1 MGIGQ
6 KAVCIEWSMKRKNDP
21 SELILLSL
29 GILLL
34 LLLFGVKRRLDAPSK
49 ITKSTAEMTEN
60 GIKTEKREDST
71 EAAMKK
77 MEQENAVFLQNKGE
91 KEKETS
97 EEPMRIRVL
106 LTDCGKRG
114 YAQAQISLR
123 GNTGL
128 TMNDGGYI
136 AKPQETVCITEKE
149 CGELLRVIPEDENAG
164 TAVSLTGKE
173 EDATIYPGSFEIYQR
188 EDGLLIVN
196 ELDLETYL
204 RYVVPSEMPSSY
216 EKEALKAQAVC
227 ARTYAYAAISEK
239 AWEAYHADVD
249 DSVESQVY
257 HNVEAQP
264 ETDAAVA
271 ETEGKIITCGG
282 KPIQAY
288 FFSTS
293 CGKTSTDEV
302 WNTAQA
308 ADYLKSVTVG
318 EEKLEPETEEA
329 FASFI
334 KKRDS
339 TSLEAEDGWYR
350 WQVTLPADVLSE
362 RAAAQKIGEITKIEV
377 LQRSEGGAA
386 ETVRIEGTKGS
397 MEIDGEYQIRKFL
410 SVKECPIQKNDGTVS
425 REMELLPSACFTV
438 VPEKEGET
446 VTAFVFYGGG
456 YGHGVGMSQ
465 NGAQHLAEQGKTYE
479 EILAYF
485 YQNIEINDCRSLF

>member
-1 MGIGQ
+1 
-6 KAVCIEWSMKRKNDP
+6 MKRKNDAT
-21 SELILLSL
+21 ELILLGF

-34 LLLFGVKRRLDAPSK
+34 LLLFAVKRRLDAPA
-49 ITKSTAEMTEN
+49 STTESRAEAMEA
-60 GIKTEKREDST
+60 EK
-71 EAAMKK
+71 
-77 MEQENAVFLQNKGE
+77 Q
-91 KEKETS
+91 EKETIQNMERENAAFLKS
-97 EEPMRIRVL
+97 QKEEQKETTAAGPVRIRVL
-106 LTDCGKRG
+106 LTDCGERG
-114 YAQAQISLR
+114 YAQETVSLR
-123 GNTGL
+123 GNVRLSLNNGT
-128 TMNDGGYI
+128 YI
-136 AKPQETVCITEKE
+136 AKPQETVCVTEKE
-149 CGELLRVIPEDENAG
+149 CGEVLRVVPDDETAG
-164 TAVSLTGKE
+164 TAVSLTGNAADE
-173 EDATIYPGSFEIYQR
+173 TIYLGSFAIHHSE
-188 EDGLLIVN
+188 EGLIVVN

-227 ARTYAYAAISEK
+227 ARTYACARIREK
-239 AWEAYHADVD
+239 TWENYHADVD

-257 HNVEAQP
+257 HNMEAQP

-271 ETEGKIITCGG
+271 ETEGKVITCGG
-282 KPIQAY
+282 EPIQAY

-318 EEKLEPETEEA
+318 EEKQEPETEEA

-334 KKRDS
+334 TKRDS

-350 WQVTLPADVLSE
+350 WQVTIPADVLSE
-362 RAAAQKIGEITKIEV
+362 RAADQKIGEIKGIEV
-377 LQRSEGGAA
+377 RKRSAGGAA
-386 ETVRIEGTKGS
+386 EAVRIEGTKGS
-397 MEIDGEYQIRKFL
+397 MEIAGEYQIRKFL
-410 SVKECPIQKNDGTVS
+410 SAKGYPIQKNDGTVS
-425 REMELLPSACFTV
+425 REMDLLPSACFTA

-446 VTAFVFYGGG
+446 IASFTFYGGG

-485 YQNIEINDCRSLF
+485 YQNIEISDCRSLF